1 MNKKVNNFYFTE
13 KEDNKSKFTDIQREE
28 IRNILSKEIEKN
40 IQSAI
45 FTTSNKINTIIL
57 ETVKTEIKNA
67 NLYGI
72 IGEIVE
78 QYVKINVKPI
88 IEQVIEK
95 QVSLLNKKLTREY
108 VVAKELSYSINAEIK
123 HTLMKAPISYTT
135 EQEIKDNILSKLNKL
150 QTGKFKLLEDKG

>member
-1 MNKKVNNFYFTE
+1 MNKKVTNFYFTE